1 MDRFYT
7 VEEIAQLLH
16 MSAGTARNRLSRGD
30 DMPPS
35 MRVGR
40 RRLFPQTTTYN
51 WCSRRITVDGDVPQ
65 DTLGYTAALLR
76 RRGRPRAARDRRG

>member
-7 VEEIAQLLH
+7 VEEIAQLLR

-35 MRVGR
+35 MRIGR
-40 RRLFPQTTTYN
+40 RRLFPQKSLDQ
-51 WCSRRITVDGDVPQ
+51 WCAGRTPVHDDVQRYTV
-65 DTLGYTAALLR
+65 GYGGAQSL
-76 RRGRPRAARDRRG
+76 RRGRPRSSMR

>member
-7 VEEIAQLLH
+7 IEEIAHLLR

-40 RRLFPQTTTYN
+40 RRLFPQTAVYH
-51 WCSRRITVDGDVPQ
+51 WCSRRMPVDGGVHS
-65 DTLGYTAALLR
+65 DTTENDEAHSR
-76 RRGRPRAARDRRG
+76 RRGRPRSA